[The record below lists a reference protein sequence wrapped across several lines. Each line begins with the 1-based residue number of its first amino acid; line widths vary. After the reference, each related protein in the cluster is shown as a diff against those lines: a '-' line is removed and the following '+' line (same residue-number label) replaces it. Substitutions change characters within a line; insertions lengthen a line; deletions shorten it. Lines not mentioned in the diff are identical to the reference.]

1 MYDCAGDIYHK
12 ILYTCIRRT
21 GTGIESVPPVKM
33 KENTKSGQTIWN
45 GAEQLFQAAKDYG
58 ITICFA
64 NPGEFC
70 ILVTVGNFTGLS

>member
-1 MYDCAGDIYHK
+1 MCDYASDIYHI
-12 ILYTCIRRT
+12 ILYICIRRT
-21 GTGIESVPPVKM
+21 GTGIELVPPLKM

-70 ILVTVGNFTGLS
+70 IFITVGNFTGLS

>member
-1 MYDCAGDIYHK
+1 MCDYAGGIYHI

-21 GTGIESVPPVKM
+21 GTGIEFVAPVKM

-70 ILVTVGNFTGLS
+70 IPITVDNFTGLS